1 MSDTSDTVHVHHSPF
16 DAPKTKNRGGVIAAI
31 IISVVVH
38 IALGIYL
45 YKAKFEPTY
54 REYSEDVTEVE
65 LIKPAPPPPPP
76 PPPPP
81 SNAPPPPPP
90 KLQPRPP
97 VTPPIDAP
105 SIPPLPVPPVE
116 KRIEQPKP
124 PAAAPPEP
132 PPRPSVITNPD
143 WARLPSGEDVARYY
157 PDRAQRMGAEGRVVL
172 SCSVTAR
179 GTLENCS
186 VVEESPTGQDFGSA
200 ALRMTRLFR
209 MRPRTADGQPVEGG
223 TVRIPISFRLP
234 E

>member
-1 MSDTSDTVHVHHSPF
+1 MSDTSDTTHIHHSPF
-16 DAPKTKNRGGVIAAI
+16 DAPKPKRNKGI
-31 IISVVVH
+31 IIAIVVSIVVH
-38 IALGIYL
+38 VALGLYL
-45 YKAKFEPTY
+45 YKTKFEPEY
-54 REYSEDVTEVE
+54 REYSEDVTDVAI
-65 LIKPAPPPPPP
+65 IKPA
-76 PPPPP
+76 
-81 SNAPPPPPP
+81 PPPPP

-97 VTPPIDAP
+97 VAPPLNAP

-124 PAAAPPEP
+124 PAAPPPE

-186 VVEESPTGQDFGSA
+186 VVEESPADQDFGSA

-209 MRPRTADGQPVEGG
+209 MRPRTADGAPVEGG

-234 E
+234 G

>member
-1 MSDTSDTVHVHHSPF
+1 MSDTSDTTHIHHSPF
-16 DAPKTKNRGGVIAAI
+16 DAPKPKRNKGIIIAI
-31 IISVVVH
+31 IVSIVVH
-38 IALGIYL
+38 VALGLYL
-45 YKAKFEPTY
+45 YKTKFEPEY
-54 REYSEDVTEVE
+54 REYSEDVTDVAI
-65 LIKPAPPPPPP
+65 IKPAPP
-76 PPPPP
+76 
-81 SNAPPPPPP
+81 PPPPPP

-97 VTPPIDAP
+97 VAPPLNAP

-124 PAAAPPEP
+124 PAAPPPE

-186 VVEESPTGQDFGSA
+186 VVEESPADQDFGSA
-200 ALRMTRLFR
+200 AMRMTRLFR
-209 MRPRTADGQPVEGG
+209 MRPRTADGAPVEGG

-234 E
+234 G

>member
-1 MSDTSDTVHVHHSPF
+1 MSDTSDTTHIHHSPF
-16 DAPKTKNRGGVIAAI
+16 DAPKPKRNKGIIIAI
-31 IISVVVH
+31 IVSIVVH
-38 IALGIYL
+38 VALGLYL
-45 YKAKFEPTY
+45 YKTKFEPEY
-54 REYSEDVTEVE
+54 REYSEDVTDVAI
-65 LIKPAPPPPPP
+65 IKPAPP
-76 PPPPP
+76 
-81 SNAPPPPPP
+81 PPPPPP

-97 VTPPIDAP
+97 VAPPLNAP

-124 PAAAPPEP
+124 PAPPP
-132 PPRPSVITNPD
+132 PAPPRPSVITNPD

-186 VVEESPTGQDFGSA
+186 VVEESPADQDFGSA
-200 ALRMTRLFR
+200 AMRMTRLFR
-209 MRPRTADGQPVEGG
+209 MRPRTADGAPVEGG

-234 E
+234 G

>member
-1 MSDTSDTVHVHHSPF
+1 MSDTSDTTHIHHSPF
-16 DAPKTKNRGGVIAAI
+16 DAPKPKRNKGI
-31 IISVVVH
+31 IIAIVVSIVVH
-38 IALGIYL
+38 VALGLYL
-45 YKAKFEPTY
+45 YKTKFEPEY
-54 REYSEDVTEVE
+54 REYSEDVTDVAI
-65 LIKPAPPPPPP
+65 IKP
-76 PPPPP
+76 
-81 SNAPPPPPP
+81 APPPPPP

-97 VTPPIDAP
+97 VAPPLNAP

-124 PAAAPPEP
+124 PAPPP
-132 PPRPSVITNPD
+132 PAPPRPSVITNPD

-186 VVEESPTGQDFGSA
+186 VVEESPADQDFGSA
-200 ALRMTRLFR
+200 AMRMTRLFR
-209 MRPRTADGQPVEGG
+209 MRPRTADGAPVEGG

-234 E
+234 G

>member
-1 MSDTSDTVHVHHSPF
+1 
-16 DAPKTKNRGGVIAAI
+16 
-31 IISVVVH
+31 
-38 IALGIYL
+38 
-45 YKAKFEPTY
+45 
-54 REYSEDVTEVE
+54 
-65 LIKPAPPPPPP
+65 PPPPPT
-76 PPPPP
+76 
-81 SNAPPPPPP
+81 NAPPPPPP

-116 KRIEQPKP
+116 KRIETPKP
-124 PAAAPPEP
+124 PAPPPPE

-143 WARLPSGEDVARYY
+143 WARVPSGEEVARYY

-179 GTLENCS
+179 GTLEGCS
-186 VVEESPTGQDFGSA
+186 VVEETPSGQDFGNA
-200 ALRMTRLFR
+200 AMRMTRLFR

-234 E
+234 Q